1 DITSSADLNCDFSS
15 SCRWRNAS
23 VEDNGDW
30 LINNRYDVDTA
41 SLIIPRKL
49 HKGFF
54 AYTNGF
60 MGRSIALLVSD
71 VANCQLG
78 GGSITYWYFKTGDES
93 KLEVCTRQPPGSK
106 DLISLKCY
114 DGLTPSPVKQWIFRV
129 LELPP
134 LSQPFEL
141 VFRGIFYPPM
151 DVIAVTDISYSS
163 TLCENH
169 NHPMQEKRESPP
181 HLIGFHDWQ
190 HLRQSEHY
198 QGQTMIIVS
207 QPKTKTKTVDL
218 QVKKNEDLP
227 LEAVNTSVAFPKIIN
242 SPSTT
247 ILLPKTTST
256 AMVPTLVTTSSKTTP
271 ESLTT
276 LTITTSTNDP
286 LANITSLLRQ
296 AAPALS
302 YIPVL
307 IEILRSAEFW
317 NPGDTKA
324 PFQQP
329 NLLQNTR
336 AFGVK
341 EGSRQAPVDST
352 DFRHKQGFT
361 DQAIRDSIIPRRN
374 ILSTTIVPSLQFTSP
389 VDLSNVKAQKSTHE
403 TVMTT
408 IRPESTS
415 REEHLSRDTHSRKKT
430 SAINVNT
437 GSQDMDI
444 RALHRELFPRKEKY
458 KINTTTLLKTQS
470 HNKLVVFK
478 RPSSTESEVA
488 MKLTELVKY
497 LLLESNDNFE
507 LLRQIPEIHN
517 LTRGLDLTQVFKRG
531 EISNNGAQQSAG
543 GSFEREGDTAKGV
556 EFDDRNDVEFAIAV
570 QEPKIP
576 FQIEHQQASNFA
588 SPTAFRQSFSE
599 QSSPRVGVSFAPPCP
614 VIDCTFDESTM
625 CNYVTSVTDP
635 RINGTL
641 KDWEISSKAVLNSLT
656 GIPQDFSKSGSFIY
670 AGGKNVSPHDIYIL
684 SSKLPVELKEQAR
697 LDFFVYQAGVKGR
710 LQVCINTI
718 NNCALN
724 IKGSTIDIK
733 ARRWKNY
740 HVPLASDTH
749 AIHFV
754 VDGLHDN
761 YAIGLDH
768 IQLI

>member
-1 DITSSADLNCDFSS
+1 MLPYELILFLFVVHADITSSADLNCDFSS

-23 VEDNGDW
+23 VEDNE
-30 LINNRYDVDTA
+30 
-41 SLIIPRKL
+41 
-49 HKGFF
+49 GFF

-141 VFRGIFYPPM
+141 VFRGIFYPPI

-163 TLCENH
+163 TLC
-169 NHPMQEKRESPP
+169 
-181 HLIGFHDWQ
+181 
-190 HLRQSEHY
+190 
-198 QGQTMIIVS
+198 
-207 QPKTKTKTVDL
+207 
-218 QVKKNEDLP
+218 
-227 LEAVNTSVAFPKIIN
+227 
-242 SPSTT
+242 
-247 ILLPKTTST
+247 
-256 AMVPTLVTTSSKTTP
+256 
-271 ESLTT
+271 
-276 LTITTSTNDP
+276 
-286 LANITSLLRQ
+286 
-296 AAPALS
+296 
-302 YIPVL
+302 
-307 IEILRSAEFW
+307 
-317 NPGDTKA
+317 
-324 PFQQP
+324 
-329 NLLQNTR
+329 
-336 AFGVK
+336 
-341 EGSRQAPVDST
+341 
-352 DFRHKQGFT
+352 
-361 DQAIRDSIIPRRN
+361 
-374 ILSTTIVPSLQFTSP
+374 
-389 VDLSNVKAQKSTHE
+389 
-403 TVMTT
+403 
-408 IRPESTS
+408 
-415 REEHLSRDTHSRKKT
+415 
-430 SAINVNT
+430 
-437 GSQDMDI
+437 
-444 RALHRELFPRKEKY
+444 
-458 KINTTTLLKTQS
+458 
-470 HNKLVVFK
+470 
-478 RPSSTESEVA
+478 
-488 MKLTELVKY
+488 
-497 LLLESNDNFE
+497 
-507 LLRQIPEIHN
+507 
-517 LTRGLDLTQVFKRG
+517 
-531 EISNNGAQQSAG
+531 
-543 GSFEREGDTAKGV
+543 
-556 EFDDRNDVEFAIAV
+556 DVEFAIAV

-697 LDFFVYQAGVKGR
+697 LDFFVYQAGR

-768 IQLI
+768 IQLIRTARPQSNVDEIC